1 MKQFLTL
8 FPLSF
13 QYRLYPIEC
22 YKQMGI
28 MFNVD
33 TVLLLLSTFKPM
45 CVMYGEIKGFA
56 WSLTVVMVVFGQK
69 LKVVN
74 DRFKL

>member
-1 MKQFLTL
+1 
-8 FPLSF
+8 
-13 QYRLYPIEC
+13 
-22 YKQMGI
+22 MGI